1 MKSILIRDLP
11 EQTLENLKQLA
22 AYHHRSLQ
30 GELHHILE
38 NASTR
43 IPRGEPVPLRLKTVD
58 TGGNRGTWSRGEI
71 YGDDAR

>member
-30 GELHHILE
+30 GELHRILE
-38 NASTR
+38 EASRRTPNLNSGSFK
-43 IPRGEPVPLRLKTVD
+43 IKTVN
-58 TGGNRGTWSRGEI
+58 TGMQGTWSRDEI
-71 YGDDAR
+71 YSDDAR